1 MDPGRV
7 TTAKRVLDVAR
18 SQIGTVEA
26 RDGSTPYHRAYGL
39 PFSQPWCAVFVWD
52 CFRRADAPKLTHPRT
67 AYTPTLA
74 EWFRTRNAFDRTPR
88 LGDLVFYNWPND
100 SLNRIQHVGLV
111 EHVES
116 SAVVTIEGNTS
127 SGAGGSQS
135 NGGGVWRRR
144 RARNTSI
151 VGYGHP
157 AYTHAEDDD
166 MPLTPQDL
174 DAIADRVWGQAVR
187 NGWGDVVRA
196 DQILAGS
203 EIRAGAVQ
211 AQLQEVG
218 EQVGRLA
225 VAGVDPDAIAAAVAA
240 GLARRLA
247 PEAPA

>member
-1 MDPGRV
+1 M
-7 TTAKRVLDVAR
+7 TTATQVLDAAR

-52 CFRRADAPKLTHPRT
+52 CFRRAAAPKLTHPRT

-74 EWFRTRNAFDRTPR
+74 QWFRDRNAFTPGGPR
-88 LGDLVFYNWPND
+88 PGDLVFYNWPD

-111 EHVES
+111 EHVEPN
-116 SAVVTIEGNTS
+116 AVVTIEGNTS
-127 SGAGGSQS
+127 SGTGGSQS

-144 RARNTSI
+144 RARNASI

-157 AYTHAEDDD
+157 AYTPAEDDD
-166 MPLTPQDL
+166 MPLTPHDL
-174 DAIADRVWGQAVR
+174 DAIAERVWGQAVR

-211 AQLQEVG
+211 AQLQEVS
-218 EQVGRLA
+218 EQVGRLT
-225 VAGVDPDAIAAAVAA
+225 VAGVDADTIADAVAA
-240 GLARRLA
+240 GLARRLN
-247 PEAPA
+247 PEVTAHP